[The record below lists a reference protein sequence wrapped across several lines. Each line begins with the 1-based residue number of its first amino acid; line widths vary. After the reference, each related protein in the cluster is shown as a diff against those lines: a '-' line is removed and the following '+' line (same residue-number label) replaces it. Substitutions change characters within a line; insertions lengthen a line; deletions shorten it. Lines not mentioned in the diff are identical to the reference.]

1 VNRDKSSKPIF
12 APISRFNYIPGGTS
26 VDSPE
31 EKMRRRW
38 LAAPFAIINGSA
50 FARIVKPADK
60 EEALAQNRRVCQS
73 QSQSQPARSVR
84 YWSSKHIF
92 ATSFAGKG
100 REEEEEEEE
109 AASDLKSNMGPRET
123 RQIELE

>member
-1 VNRDKSSKPIF
+1 VNREKSSKPIS
-12 APISRFNYIPGGTS
+12 APIGRFNYILGGTS

-60 EEALAQNRRVCQS
+60 E
-73 QSQSQPARSVR
+73 RSS
-84 YWSSKHIF
+84 SSK
-92 ATSFAGKG
+92 
-100 REEEEEEEE
+100 
-109 AASDLKSNMGPRET
+109 
-123 RQIELE
+123 

>member
-1 VNRDKSSKPIF
+1 VNREKSSKPTST
-12 APISRFNYIPGGTS
+12 PKGRFNYIPGGTS

-60 EEALAQNRRVCQS
+60 EEALAQNRRGLPKPKS
-73 QSQSQPARSVR
+73 IPTSSVLYG
-84 YWSSKHIF
+84 YWNSKHIF
-92 ATSFAGKG
+92 ATGFAGKR
-100 REEEEEEEE
+100 REEQE
-109 AASDLKSNMGPRET
+109 KKKWP
-123 RQIELE
+123 QI